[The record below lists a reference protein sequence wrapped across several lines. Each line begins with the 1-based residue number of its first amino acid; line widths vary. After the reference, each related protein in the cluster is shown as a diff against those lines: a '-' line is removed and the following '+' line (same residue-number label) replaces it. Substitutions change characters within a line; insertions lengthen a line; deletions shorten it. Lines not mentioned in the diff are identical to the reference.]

1 MTEETK
7 IKQVSHTLPTGEFI
21 YHDGTY
27 DHSGCPD
34 ISKCEEAVCE
44 EKKTVDIHPIKT
56 IKKPNVFR
64 SVQYG
69 QHFFWIHNGQAGVC
83 CSRKID
89 GIKELQK
96 QFPGD
101 YTVEDIMPYTPRKY
115 SDKIPTEISKK

>member
-1 MTEETK
+1 MTED
-7 IKQVSHTLPTGEFI
+7 IKVEQVSSEVMAEQMELVNEVI
-21 YHDGTY
+21 Q
-27 DHSGCPD
+27 
-34 ISKCEEAVCE
+34 E
-44 EKKTVDIHPIKT
+44 EKASETQPTKT

-96 QFPGD
+96 QFPGE
-101 YTVEDIMPYTPRKY
+101 YTVEDVMPYTPRKY

>member
-1 MTEETK
+1 MEIKVERVSPEVITK
-7 IKQVSHTLPTGEFI
+7 QIELVNEVLIEIIQ
-21 YHDGTY
+21 
-27 DHSGCPD
+27 
-34 ISKCEEAVCE
+34 E
-44 EKKTVDIHPIKT
+44 EKASEMQPTKRDTGMA

-69 QHFFWIHNGQAGVC
+69 QHFYWITCNGQAGVC

-101 YTVEDIMPYTPRKY
+101 YTIEDIMPYTPRKY
-115 SDKIPTEISKK
+115 SDKIPTEISKGK